1 MDDKSNVCDTYRRKN
16 AIVSSEEDTD
26 NFTGKRINY
35 LYKSHRNFDLDQTES
50 GKYRDSI
57 CEGDAPIYPLNP
69 SRDHEDPQPED
80 DSEDRCQ
87 KSPTECR
94 CNALLYVFGG
104 YIVGLLMVLIW
115 YYRNPQEACK
125 DLNRK
130 WIFIVLL
137 ALLLIILVRRR
148 AARCIAVLCL
158 SSCSSNLFRIVVIAL
173 AFLVAFSG
181 PVKNIIHNTCILANT
196 LTCEQNVLIQALMLM
211 QRIINDPSHSVE
223 EAFKTTLGEVSRLMN
238 KLDKLLLNLERPIAH
253 IHAIFKTCTDWLFLQ
268 KDHYD
273 YKMGTPYNRC
283 LKAGNLSIAHCKS
296 EFGEGQKEC
305 CKLKLFL
312 WFCDSLKTYK
322 SFFNDNIQ
330 WSQMVI
336 RDIFQRLQLCFIKIR
351 FIFITT
357 ISFDHSLKFNSTDP
371 FPSNKDH
378 INVQDVKEE
387 LEAQR
392 YKIHLV
398 NLWLNL
404 IIFIL
409 LIIIIYQSVCF
420 WFRYLSN
427 DNYENFYITEAF
439 EDYDDQYHQIMGLRA
454 LPLSNCEDNRYV
466 KISSMRLLSKEFD
479 TFYRSAIF
487 LVITGI
493 QLFCICFV
501 DYSLYSMLTLMSYH
515 GHMIEDVKPP
525 AYTKIV
531 INCGGK
537 IGDMLRDLV
546 QAFEPKT
553 CKMNT
558 QRCLP
563 TPGYPKYLRYV
574 WILLLYLLA
583 WFLVF
588 WEPYGLRQRHCVMT
602 YFYPEESRR
611 RSHDLHDI
619 ILKNRKSLFK
629 ARCEEARLL
638 NSFESTHEF
647 ESFATWLNS
656 RLNWYGLTLYLNRF
670 KQNLQCRCLS
680 CCTVSFIGRCCT
692 LCNKPLNKCDNVPCT
707 WPSCRGIYCKM
718 CFQESNNK
726 CVLCCP
732 EIDDELLEPENSSGN
747 SEADFC
753 SIDNKDPQPRDKIT

>member
-1 MDDKSNVCDTYRRKN
+1 
-16 AIVSSEEDTD
+16 
-26 NFTGKRINY
+26 
-35 LYKSHRNFDLDQTES
+35 
-50 GKYRDSI
+50 
-57 CEGDAPIYPLNP
+57 P
-69 SRDHEDPQPED
+69 DPQPED

-125 DLNRK
+125 DLNTK

-137 ALLLIILVRRR
+137 ALLLIILVRPR
-148 AARCIAVLCL
+148 A
-158 SSCSSNLFRIVVIAL
+158 S
-173 AFLVAFSG
+173 
-181 PVKNIIHNTCILANT
+181 
-196 LTCEQNVLIQALMLM
+196 
-211 QRIINDPSHSVE
+211 
-223 EAFKTTLGEVSRLMN
+223 
-238 KLDKLLLNLERPIAH
+238 
-253 IHAIFKTCTDWLFLQ
+253 
-268 KDHYD
+268 
-273 YKMGTPYNRC
+273 
-283 LKAGNLSIAHCKS
+283 
-296 EFGEGQKEC
+296 
-305 CKLKLFL
+305 
-312 WFCDSLKTYK
+312 SLKTYK

-336 RDIFQRLQLCFIKIR
+336 RDIFQ
-351 FIFITT
+351 
-357 ISFDHSLKFNSTDP
+357 H
-371 FPSNKDH
+371 H

-466 KISSMRLLSKEFD
+466 KVSSEF
-479 TFYRSAIF
+479 T
-487 LVITGI
+487 
-493 QLFCICFV
+493 
-501 DYSLYSMLTLMSYH
+501 
-515 GHMIEDVKPP
+515 P

-619 ILKNRKSLFK
+619 ILKNR
-629 ARCEEARLL
+629 
-638 NSFESTHEF
+638 
-647 ESFATWLNS
+647 
-656 RLNWYGLTLYLNRF
+656 
-670 KQNLQCRCLS
+670 
-680 CCTVSFIGRCCT
+680 
-692 LCNKPLNKCDNVPCT
+692 
-707 WPSCRGIYCKM
+707 
-718 CFQESNNK
+718 
-726 CVLCCP
+726 
-732 EIDDELLEPENSSGN
+732 
-747 SEADFC
+747 SEKTFM
-753 SIDNKDPQPRDKIT
+753 